1 MRTLIGALFFSS
13 LYLFIASFFSYFIST
28 RQELEHGATKRGSI
42 WGHRFP
48 IIVLVYSLPSD
59 HTPTTQPPRS
69 SQSHHHHPL
78 TPFDQEEVWRCNNF
92 SKCARDTQVPQKS
105 LLLFFLH
112 SSGRGNG
119 RKGGGETDTTEKEK
133 LRQEHGVVLICT
145 GLVRTLYY
153 FWSFF
158 FSSLPQSMAPKSKRI
173 SHHDRQQQQ
182 QHTSYQDTKLEADQQ
197 RETEF
202 NGGGFHL
209 GRVSGRKGI
218 TGDTLL
224 LFLTLIRGATRMEIG
239 SLGFSTREILW
250 CG

>member
-158 FSSLPQSMAPKSKRI
+158 FFLSASEHGAKVKKNLTPRSPTTATTYLIPRYEI
-173 SHHDRQQQQ
+173 
-182 QHTSYQDTKLEADQQ
+182 
-197 RETEF
+197 
-202 NGGGFHL
+202 GGGSTT
-209 GRVSGRKGI
+209 GNGI
-218 TGDTLL
+218 
-224 LFLTLIRGATRMEIG
+224 
-239 SLGFSTREILW
+239 
-250 CG
+250 